1 MRRASSKSPS
11 VRPPSLCVVI
21 VTVTVFH
28 EISRSGWWFIS
39 SASGVSRFTNST
51 EPLKSPLSNCF
62 TIASP
67 DRSQPSRP
75 ARRSSISSSLRRAI
89 LVSVRIAS
97 LVPSATEMLFAL
109 GLGDSVAAVTH
120 ECDYPPGAEQLPHLT
135 RSVIPEGLDAAEV
148 DRAVRDRTS
157 RGESLYELDEAA
169 LDELDVDLIVTQQVC
184 EVCAVSFDDVRAV
197 AERLPSQPQVI
208 SLDPSTLGEVLADV
222 PRLAEAA
229 GVPEAGEQLAA
240 EAGERLE
247 AVERAVEG
255 ARRPRVAA
263 LEWLDPIYIGG
274 HWVPQMIELAGGE
287 DLLGLPGEKSRT
299 AEWRELEETAP
310 EVVVSMPCGYY
321 AEQAAA
327 ETMRW
332 RRHLG
337 LLGARVIAV
346 DAAAY
351 FSRPGPRL
359 VDGVE
364 LLGHLLHPELVPAPP
379 SRRSIELDLGRPAA
393 VG

>member
-1 MRRASSKSPS
+1 M
-11 VRPPSLCVVI
+11 
-21 VTVTVFH
+21 
-28 EISRSGWWFIS
+28 
-39 SASGVSRFTNST
+39 
-51 EPLKSPLSNCF
+51 
-62 TIASP
+62 
-67 DRSQPSRP
+67 
-75 ARRSSISSSLRRAI
+75 
-89 LVSVRIAS
+89 RIAS

-120 ECDYPPGAEQLPHLT
+120 ECDYPPGVEQLPHLT
-135 RSVIPEGLDAAEV
+135 RSVIPGGLDAAEI
-148 DRAVRDRTS
+148 DAAVRERTS
-157 RGESLYELDEAA
+157 RGEALYELDAET
-169 LDELDVDLIVTQQVC
+169 LDELDVDLIVTQAVC

-197 AERLPSQPQVI
+197 AQRLPTQPDVI
-208 SLDPSTLGEVLADV
+208 SLDPSTLGEVLADI

-229 GVPEAGEQLAA
+229 GVL
-240 EAGERLE
+240 EAGERLTEELGVRLE
-247 AVERAVEG
+247 AVEQAVEG

-263 LEWLDPIYIGG
+263 LEWLDPVFIGG

-287 DLLGLPGEKSRT
+287 DVLGLPGEKSRT
-299 AEWRELEETAP
+299 AEWAEVEAVAP

-332 RRHLG
+332 RRHLD

-379 SRRSIELDLGRPAA
+379 TRRSIELDLRREVGPAA
-393 VG
+393 RA